1 MISLNRIYINLG
13 YSVRMDNR
21 MLVSALLLL
30 ITSSCLAI
38 LGNHTL
44 ISAQETMPASTVAT
58 YIIETGTPIA
68 FEDSA
73 KVARDSALELIDE
86 AIDRPLTESNTT
98 ETANVEFTDEF
109 GGAKQNLTGVTAT
122 KDYVKDQL
130 DNMIDGL
137 ENSTSLSFKMKID
150 TDCTASNIDCLFK
163 IYLQK

>member
-1 MISLNRIYINLG
+1 
-13 YSVRMDNR
+13 MDNR

-30 ITSSCLAI
+30 ITSSCLTI

-73 KVARDSALELIDE
+73 KGARDSALELIDE

-109 GGAKQNLTGVTAT
+109 GGAKQNLKGVTAT

-137 ENSTSLSFKMKID
+137 GNSTSLSFKMKID
-150 TDCTASNIDCLFK
+150 TDCTPSNIDCLFK

>member
-1 MISLNRIYINLG
+1 MQT
-13 YSVRMDNR
+13 DNR
-21 MLVSALLLL
+21 MLVSAVLLL
-30 ITSSCLAI
+30 ITSSSLTI

-44 ISAQETMPASTVAT
+44 ISAQETMPASTLAT
-58 YIIETGTPIA
+58 YIIETGTPNA

-73 KVARDSALELIDE
+73 KVARNSALELIDA

-109 GGAKQNLTGVTAT
+109 RGVKQNLTGVTAT
-122 KDYVKDQL
+122 KAYAKQLL

-150 TDCTASNIDCLFK
+150 TDCTPSNIDCLFK